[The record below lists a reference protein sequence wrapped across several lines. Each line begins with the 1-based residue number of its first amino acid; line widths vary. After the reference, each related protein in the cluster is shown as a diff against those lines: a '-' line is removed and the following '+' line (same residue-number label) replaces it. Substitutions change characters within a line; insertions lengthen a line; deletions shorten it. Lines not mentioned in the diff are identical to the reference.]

1 MRSRRLPRDAEL
13 LQAIQQ
19 CRASEAE
26 ARRSA
31 MGPADHPFGVL
42 QNPEDVLAFNLLEG
56 VVISK

>member
-1 MRSRRLPRDAEL
+1 MQSRQLPRNPEL

-31 MGPADHPFGVL
+31 MGPADHPFGIL
-42 QNPEDVLAFNLLEG
+42 PDPEDVLAFNLLEG
-56 VVISK
+56 SDPGR